1 MRLSNRFK
9 ELRSRLRELRLHLLP
24 ADFSPTGDYT
34 DRQQDRARGYRLL
47 VHAEIESYLEDV
59 SRETVTQAIR
69 DWKTS
74 KKPSNIIV
82 SFLAAYH
89 SSWSVTDEIKNEEL
103 IQIAKSRK
111 NAKDSVVEVID
122 MAQRQFTKKLKEN
135 NGIKDKNLKTLVLPT
150 GIDIG
155 SLDQTWLTNI
165 DSFGTKRGEVA
176 HKAKRTQGTIN
187 PKDEFESVQALL
199 NGIKDLDR
207 KIVQLRSASS

>member
-24 ADFSPTGDYT
+24 ANFSPTGDYT

-74 KKPSNIIV
+74 NKPSNIIV

-89 SSWSVTDEIKNEEL
+89 SSWSVTEEIKNEEL

-122 MAQRQFTKKLKEN
+122 LAQKQFTQKLKDN
-135 NGIKDKNLKTLVLPT
+135 HGIKDKNFKTLILPT

-199 NGIKDLDR
+199 NGIQDLDR
-207 KIVQLRSASS
+207 KIVQMRSESA

>member
-1 MRLSNRFK
+1 MRLSKRFK

-24 ADFSPTGDYT
+24 ANFSPTGDYT

-74 KKPSNIIV
+74 NKPSNIIV

-89 SSWSVTDEIKNEEL
+89 SSWSVTEEIKNEEL

-111 NAKDSVVEVID
+111 NAKESVVEVID
-122 MAQRQFTKKLKEN
+122 LAQRQFTQKLKDN
-135 NGIKDKNLKTLVLPT
+135 HGIKDKNFKTLILPT

-199 NGIKDLDR
+199 NGIEDLDK
-207 KIVQLRSASS
+207 KIVQLRSENA

>member
-24 ADFSPTGDYT
+24 ANFSPTGDYT

-74 KKPSNIIV
+74 NKPSNIIV

-89 SSWSVTDEIKNEEL
+89 SSWSVTEEIKNEEI

-122 MAQRQFTKKLKEN
+122 LAQKQFTQKLKDN
-135 NGIKDKNLKTLVLPT
+135 HGIKDKNFKTLILPT

-176 HKAKRTQGTIN
+176 HNAKRTQGTIN

-199 NGIKDLDR
+199 NGIEDLDK
-207 KIVQLRSASS
+207 KIVQLRSESA

>member
-1 MRLSNRFK
+1 MRLSNRFE
-9 ELRSRLRELRLHLLP
+9 ELKSRLGELRLHLLP
-24 ADFSPTGDYT
+24 VNFSPTGDYT
-34 DRQQDRARGYRLL
+34 DKQQDRARGYRLL

-59 SRETVTQAIR
+59 SRETVTQAIH
-69 DWKTS
+69 DWKKS
-74 KKPSNIIV
+74 NKPSNIIV

-89 SSWSVTDEIKNEEL
+89 SSWSVTEEIKNEEI

-111 NAKDSVVEVID
+111 SARDSVVEVID
-122 MAQRQFTKKLKEN
+122 LAQKQFTQKLKGN
-135 NGIKDKNLKTLVLPT
+135 HGIKEKNFKTLIIPT

-199 NGIKDLDR
+199 NGIEDLDK
-207 KIVQLRSASS
+207 KIVQLRSESA

>member
-24 ADFSPTGDYT
+24 ANFSPTGDYT

-74 KKPSNIIV
+74 NKPSNIIV

-89 SSWSVTDEIKNEEL
+89 SSWSVTEEIKNEEL

-122 MAQRQFTKKLKEN
+122 LAQRQFTQKLKDN
-135 NGIKDKNLKTLVLPT
+135 HGIKDKNFKTLILPT

-199 NGIKDLDR
+199 NGIEDLDK
-207 KIVQLRSASS
+207 KIVQLRSESA

>member
-24 ADFSPTGDYT
+24 ANFSLTGDYT

-47 VHAEIESYLEDV
+47 VHAEIDSYLEDA

-69 DWKTS
+69 DWKNS
-74 KKPSNIIV
+74 NKPSHIIV

-89 SSWSVTDEIKNEEL
+89 SSWSITEEIKNEEI

-111 NAKDSVVEVID
+111 NVKDSVVEVVD
-122 MAQRQFTKKLKEN
+122 LAQKQFTQKLKDN
-135 NGIKDKNLKTLVLPT
+135 HGIKDRNFKTLILPT
-150 GIDIG
+150 GIDID

-176 HKAKRTQGTIN
+176 HKAKRTQGAIN
-187 PKDEFESVQALL
+187 PKDEFESVQTLL
-199 NGIKDLDR
+199 NGIEELDR
-207 KIVQLRSASS
+207 KIVQLRSGNA